1 MWILIRLFDRGSIR
15 PLMSLMVRT
24 KSFSVP
30 EVQNFF
36 LGRLFL
42 PPEKMF
48 A

>member
-15 PLMSLMVRT
+15 PQMSSMVRT
-24 KSFSVP
+24 NSFSIP
-30 EVQNFF
+30 EVKNFF

-42 PPEKMF
+42 PPKKMF